1 MYAGYMSYVSHISI
15 VMNQLIGQNQ
25 LLKVKNN
32 ILESEKDFIEF
43 KEIKLEN
50 REAKIKREIE
60 NYFLNRLFCLQMM

>member
-25 LLKVKNN
+25 LLKVKNS

-60 NYFLNRLFCLQMM
+60 NYFLNWLFCL

>member
-15 VMNQLIGQNQ
+15 VMNQLIGRNQ
-25 LLKVKNN
+25 LLKVKNS
-32 ILESEKDFIEF
+32 ILELEKDFIEF

-60 NYFLNRLFCLQMM
+60 NYFLNRLFCL

>member
-25 LLKVKNN
+25 LLKVKNS
-32 ILESEKDFIEF
+32 ILELEKDFIEF

>member
-60 NYFLNRLFCLQMM
+60 NYFLN

>member
-50 REAKIKREIE
+50 R
-60 NYFLNRLFCLQMM
+60 

>member
-25 LLKVKNN
+25 LLKVKNS

-60 NYFLNRLFCLQMM
+60 NYFLN

>member
-25 LLKVKNN
+25 FLKVKNS
-32 ILESEKDFIEF
+32 ILELEKDFIEF

-60 NYFLNRLFCLQMM
+60 NYFLN

>member
-25 LLKVKNN
+25 LLKVTNS
-32 ILESEKDFIEF
+32 ILELEKDFIEF

-60 NYFLNRLFCLQMM
+60 NYFLN